1 MCGIRGPPHPCP
13 VERPGRGPLTEQGQS
28 EPPGCRPWQ
37 GQLKAEAGWGQWC
50 GGVVVLQVSVA
61 MVLDW
66 DLKISI
72 LRDRLHGHNQCT
84 WACILTEQSG
94 INETDQVKTN
104 IQIPSYAYI
113 DGIQTPGSLL
123 SLLPVELANMA
134 EGNVVKIESVKH
146 SC

>member
-1 MCGIRGPPHPCP
+1 M
-13 VERPGRGPLTEQGQS
+13 
-28 EPPGCRPWQ
+28 
-37 GQLKAEAGWGQWC
+37 
-50 GGVVVLQVSVA
+50 VLQVSVA

-104 IQIPSYAYI
+104 ITIPSYAYT